1 MNTKIIKIFY
11 RINLFIL
18 MILPLSGCA
27 TPPHTVPEFK
37 KFIQKVKTG
46 KPIVITYLG
55 GSITCGEIT
64 SPVSGTNAV
73 NKFYDYTNYNPE
85 KDSWRAKTFE
95 WLRNNFEQKPGQFRQ
110 INAAIGGTPS
120 LLGAYRLE
128 QDVLS
133 KNPNFVFVEFAVN
146 DNDVAKLTLDNPNAP
161 RSILR
166 TTRSII
172 ERLRKNNPNVAIF
185 MPLSPHRMSENSR
198 YNLWENNL
206 DLSHDETLL
215 SAESL
220 KIPYVSLRKAFYDNH
235 KIRKIN
241 PFYDGPDSPGNF
253 VHPSPHG
260 HHAYAEA
267 VKESLSKLFKTKKF
281 DFKLPEKKRKIVKP
295 SPLFPKLIM
304 PETLL
309 KYSKGWKVK
318 NLDTCE
324 TPILENHSCLISSTN
339 SSLEY
344 TFKGTAVALWFDIQS
359 KGILEIYLDEKIL
372 GIYCNGVKT
381 KGDFQGR
388 FCTIADSLDS
398 SRSHTLQLVPISKL
412 DTKPSHIF
420 LRAIAIDSENK

>member
-1 MNTKIIKIFY
+1 M
-11 RINLFIL
+11 
-18 MILPLSGCA
+18 MLPISGCA
-27 TPPHTVPEFK
+27 TTTYTVPEFK
-37 KFIQKVKTG
+37 KFIQKAKTG
-46 KPIVITYLG
+46 KPIVIAYLG
-55 GSITCGEIT
+55 GSITCGEIS

-133 KNPNFVFVEFAVN
+133 ENPDLVFVEFAVN
-146 DNDVAKLTLDNPNAP
+146 DNGVAKLTLENPNAP
-161 RSILR
+161 HSILR
-166 TTRSII
+166 TTKSII

-185 MPLSPHRMSENSR
+185 MPLSPHRMLENSTHS
-198 YNLWENNL
+198 LWAKNL
-206 DLSHDETLL
+206 DLGHDQTLL

-235 KIRKIN
+235 KIRKTN
-241 PFYDGPDSPGNF
+241 PFYDGQDSPGNF

-267 VKESLSKLFKTKKF
+267 VKKSLAKIFKTKKF
-281 DFKLPEKKRKIVKP
+281 DFKLPKKKILIAKP
-295 SPLFPKLIM
+295 SPLFPKLIL
-304 PETLL
+304 PKTLL

-324 TPILENHSCLISSTN
+324 TPILEKHSCLISSTN
-339 SSLEY
+339 SVLEY

-359 KGILEIYLDEKIL
+359 KGILEIYLDGKKVGL
-372 GIYCNGVKT
+372 YTNGVKT
-381 KGDFQGR
+381 NGNFQGR

-398 SRSHTLQLVPISKL
+398 SRSHILRLVPVSESNAV
-412 DTKPSHIF
+412 PSRIL
-420 LRAIAIDSENK
+420 LRAVAIDAGR

>member
-1 MNTKIIKIFY
+1 MTTITRIFY
-11 RINLFIL
+11 RTNLFML
-18 MILPLSGCA
+18 MLLPLSGC
-27 TPPHTVPEFK
+27 TTTTHTVPEFNN
-37 KFIQKVKTG
+37 FIQKAKTG
-46 KPIVITYLG
+46 KPIVIAYLG

-73 NKFYDYTNYNPE
+73 NKFYNYTNYNPE

-133 KNPNFVFVEFAVN
+133 ENPDLVFVEFAVN
-146 DNDVAKLTLDNPNAP
+146 DNDLAKLTFDNPNAT

-166 TTRSII
+166 TTCSII
-172 ERLRKNNPNVAIF
+172 ERLRKKNPNVAIF
-185 MPLSPHRMSENSR
+185 MPLSTHRVLGKSVHTP
-198 YNLWENNL
+198 WEKNL
-206 DLSHDETLL
+206 DLSHDQTLL
-215 SAESL
+215 SAEFL
-220 KIPYVSLRKAFYDNH
+220 KIPYVSLRKAFYDNP
-235 KIRKIN
+235 KNGKTD

-267 VKESLSKLFKTKKF
+267 VKKSLAKIFKTKNF
-281 DFKLPEKKRKIVKP
+281 DFKLPKKKRKFLKP
-295 SPLFPKLIM
+295 SPIIPKFIL

-324 TPILENHSCLISSTN
+324 TPILENNSCLISYTN
-339 SSLEY
+339 GALEY
-344 TFKGTAVALWFDIQS
+344 TFKGTAVALWFDSQT
-359 KGILEIYLDEKIL
+359 KGILEIYLDGKMI
-372 GIYCNGVKT
+372 GIYTNGVKT

-388 FCTIADSLDS
+388 FCSLADTLNKLQ
-398 SRSHTLQLVPISKL
+398 SHILRLVPVSESNVA
-412 DTKPSHIF
+412 PSQIF
-420 LRAIAIDSENK
+420 LRALAIDAD